1 MLDKAKVVCLYLRE
15 IMNDDQ
21 ENQNQEAEVQE
32 EVEKVEEKPESSPEV
47 GFPLT
52 PKSKEK
58 SSKAGLIILIVV
70 ALLGIGIFFLTKRA
84 GEKEIAPTETP
95 TVTSSPVPTASA
107 TPVDRAEVSI
117 EVQNGTGISG
127 EAAYLQG
134 QLRSL
139 GYTDITV
146 GNASSQDNESTTVTF
161 KSGLNQQV
169 IDELTAK
176 LKDLYQDVT
185 AKSSSTQTKDV
196 VIVTGLR
203 KGQTARPSATPKPSA
218 SPTATSSA
226 SPAASPQQ

>member
-1 MLDKAKVVCLYLRE
+1 
-15 IMNDDQ
+15 MNEDQ
-21 ENQNQEAEVQE
+21 ENQNQETQVQE
-32 EVEKVEEKPESSPEV
+32 PVEKVEEKTQNSPEV
-47 GFPLT
+47 GFPLS

-107 TPVDRAEVSI
+107 EPIDRAEVSI

-146 GNASSQDNESTTVTF
+146 GNASSQDNEATTVTF
-161 KSGLNQQV
+161 KTGLNQQA
-169 IDELTAK
+169 IDEITSK
-176 LKDLYQDVT
+176 LEDLYQDVT
-185 AKSSSTQTKDV
+185 TKTSSTQTKDV
-196 VIVTGLR
+196 VIITGLR
-203 KGQTARPSATPKPSA
+203 KGQTPKPSATPTPKA
-218 SPTATSSA
+218 SPTATPTGTA
-226 SPAASPQQ
+226 TPAPTSGN

>member
-1 MLDKAKVVCLYLRE
+1 MKVE
-15 IMNDDQ
+15 Q
-21 ENQNQEAEVQE
+21 
-32 EVEKVEEKPESSPEV
+32 VEEKTQSSPEV
-47 GFPLT
+47 GFPLS

-95 TVTSSPVPTASA
+95 TVTSSPSPSASA
-107 TPVDRAEVSI
+107 EPIDREEVTI

-146 GNASSQDNESTTVTF
+146 GNASSADNEATTVTF
-161 KSGLNQQV
+161 KTGLNQGV
-169 IDELTAK
+169 VDELTAK
-176 LKDLYQDVT
+176 LKEIYQTVSV
-185 AKSSSTQTKDV
+185 KSSSTQTKDV
-196 VIVTGLR
+196 VVVTGLR
-203 KGQTARPSATPKPSA
+203 KGQTAKPSATATPTPKPSASA

-226 SPAASPQQ
+226 SPSPSPSGSN